1 MDEPEVL
8 YAVDENIATRHR
20 VRGRLSRRIAQI
32 KELGLNRW
40 FRRAAAAT
48 MKLGTAFEHRQRI
61 ARHLLEGRS

>member
-20 VRGRLSRRIAQI
+20 VRGRLPRRIAQI
-32 KELGLNRW
+32 KEFDLNLR

-61 ARHLLEGRS
+61 ARHLVEERS